1 MQFDH
6 IPYEDLKGDWHKLGS
21 GSFGNVYKGSYLGTD
36 VAIKEVLP
44 SNDYDVRK
52 YFEREWKLMR
62 EARHPNV
69 VLFLGLSSAPDG
81 RVFIVSEY
89 IENGNLRQYIFARSK
104 PFPWRLRLSFCI
116 DIARALAYLHAR
128 NCVHRDIKGEN
139 LLLTSNGRLKITD
152 FGFARITPRSP
163 EEVKRLTYCG
173 TDAYMSPEI
182 LVGDPF
188 DLPTDVFS
196 LGIIYC
202 EIVCRRVADDH
213 TFKRAAPMYSLD
225 ATELHRL
232 ASPGCPPDLV
242 QLALDCCSV
251 FPANRPNMVQ
261 VLARLS
267 EIEAQVLQRE
277 DSDQDPVGTVRF
289 FTAGAGVGSR
299 RPRVAPRIPSF
310 GMGVGAEIR
319 ASSFHVEIPASVS
332 PVDVPA
338 SPPSD
343 YGDEPEPDAEGEPEP
358 EEGDS
363 EDQADVILVPEATLK
378 RTPSWAAYGSAMAG
392 RSSMLGDRSGWSQ
405 AEMIPSEPNSV
416 ANLLAHAA
424 EATVASDAPPAEH
437 ESTEGEA
444 GEHPDTTSVLTVRAS
459 HYTLRISPIAT
470 IGPSAANGAPETE
483 RKYVSA
489 GVQSPTPPE
498 PGSPLSAGS
507 FHTAPIQSSASVLS
521 QASSRVLI
529 HRFTLIKPAKPPTS
543 PPAAA
548 GSSWSPVGFFFN
560 IGLGKGSS
568 AKCDLCGRRVGWK
581 VALECDDCG
590 MRCHV
595 KCGEGAPNDCGVRF
609 PRVAPAVPLGQA
621 AGSPAPTAAGPTPAA
636 GTAPEVSPPPTA
648 SRPLSG
654 LFSGGARSPP
664 GSPGRWRKSPKL
676 AVLGL

>member
-81 RVFIVSEY
+81 RVFIVSEF
-89 IENGNLRQYIFARSK
+89 IENGNLRQYIFAKSK

-163 EEVKRLTYCG
+163 EEAKRLTYCG

-188 DLPTDVFS
+188 GLPTDVFS
-196 LGIIYC
+196 LGVIYC
-202 EIVCRRVADDH
+202 EIICRRVADDH

-225 ATELHRL
+225 ASELRQL

-251 FPANRPNMVQ
+251 FPANRPPMIQ

-267 EIEAQVLQRE
+267 AIEAQVLQRE

-289 FTAGAGVGSR
+289 FTSGAGVASR
-299 RPRVAPRIPSF
+299 RPRVTPRIPSF
-310 GMGVGAEIR
+310 GMGVGAAIR

-343 YGDEPEPDAEGEPEP
+343 YGDEPEPEQ

-363 EDQADVILVPEATLK
+363 EDQVAVVIAGEATVK
-378 RTPSWAAYGSAMAG
+378 RTPSWAEYGSAMVG
-392 RSSMLGDRSGWSQ
+392 RSSTLGDRSSWSQ

-416 ANLLAHAA
+416 TDLLDHAKDV
-424 EATVASDAPPAEH
+424 TVASEDTHAEH
-437 ESTEGEA
+437 GHDDN
-444 GEHPDTTSVLTVRAS
+444 HPDTTSVLTVRAS
-459 HYTLRISPIAT
+459 HDTVRISPIAAA
-470 IGPSAANGAPETE
+470 GPSAANRAPDTE
-483 RKYVSA
+483 KTYVSE
-489 GVQSPTPPE
+489 GVQSPTPPQR
-498 PGSPLSAGS
+498 GSALSAGS
-507 FHTAPIQSSASVLS
+507 FHTAEGQSTASVLS
-521 QASSRVLI
+521 QASSRVLV

-543 PPAAA
+543 PPAAS
-548 GSSWSPVGFFFN
+548 GSSWSPLGFFFN

-581 VALECDDCG
+581 AALECDDCG

-609 PRVAPAVPLGQA
+609 PRVAPALPM
-621 AGSPAPTAAGPTPAA
+621 PTPVAA
-636 GTAPEVSPPPTA
+636 TDAISSGTTTGPIAATAPATS

-654 LFSGGARSPP
+654 LMSGVTKSPP

-676 AVLGL
+676 AALGL